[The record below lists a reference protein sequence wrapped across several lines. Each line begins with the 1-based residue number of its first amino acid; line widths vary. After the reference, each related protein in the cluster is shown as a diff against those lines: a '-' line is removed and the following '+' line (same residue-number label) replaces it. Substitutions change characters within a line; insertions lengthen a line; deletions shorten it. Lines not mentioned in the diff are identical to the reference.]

1 MSREMKILRQGVGEG
16 SGAWRRAAGGIEGAG
31 RTRRGVGSSC
41 ETVIQPHS
49 GNNTQS

>member
-1 MSREMKILRQGVGEG
+1 MSCEMKILHQGVGEG

-31 RTRRGVGSSC
+31 RTRGDSC
-41 ETVIQPHS
+41 ETVTQPHS